1 MTFIEPYP
9 DRLNTLLSDEDRRR
23 CRIIEHRIQDVH
35 DAPWSDLESG
45 DVLFIDSS
53 HVSKCGSDVNQLFFE
68 VLPSL
73 APGVIVHVHDV
84 FPHFEYPEA
93 WHKLGRSWNE
103 DYLLRAFLQFNNSF
117 QILVWTPF
125 MVESQPEFFLKKMPL
140 CLKNSGGSI
149 WMQRVC

>member
-73 APGVIVHVHDV
+73 GPGVIVHVHDV

-93 WHKLGRSWNE
+93 WYKLGRSWNE

-125 MVESQPEFFLKKMPL
+125 MIESQPEFFLKKMPL